1 MTPTRNNHAPISI
14 LHIASGDLWAGAEVQ
29 LYTLVRALDKLP
41 GASVRVILL
50 NHGALERKLNEEGI
64 EVLVFDETRQSSL
77 QILRRIQQS
86 IGEQRPDVIH
96 THRLKENILGSIAGY
111 LAGRVPSMRT
121 VHGAPEHQAPWWQM
135 PKRIIRA
142 LDRLTA
148 LYIQHRIIAVSED
161 LAVFLRKTFPAD
173 KIRIIENGIDLN
185 SLSNH
190 RVKST
195 SAFEAGTDILRIGL
209 AGRLVPV
216 KRVDLFIRIARY
228 IQDNYPDLKAEFYIF
243 GDGPLRDE
251 LEALSRTLNTDNI
264 IHFEGHCDDISK
276 RLQNLEILMLTSDHE
291 GLPMILLEAMAL
303 KVPVIAHA
311 TGGIPVLLDHGS
323 CGALV
328 SNHSP
333 EGYAAEIYRLS
344 QSATVR
350 SKLSE
355 AALEHIKSHYSAEE
369 NAHKYLAQYREVRK
383 TA

>member
-1 MTPTRNNHAPISI
+1 MTPTRNNHSPISI

-50 NHGALERKLNEEGI
+50 NHGTLERKLNEEGI

-148 LYIQHRIIAVSED
+148 IYTQRRIIAVSED
-161 LAVFLRKTFPAD
+161 LAVSLRKTFPAE

-216 KRVDLFIRIARY
+216 KRVDLFIRTARY

-276 RLQNLEILMLTSDHE
+276 RLQNLDILMLTSDHE
-291 GLPMILLEAMAL
+291 GLPMILLEAMGL
-303 KVPVIAHA
+303 KVPVIGHA

-328 SNHSP
+328 SNHCP
-333 EGYAAEIYRLS
+333 EGYAVEIHRLS
-344 QSATVR
+344 QSVIAR

-355 AALEHIKSHYSAEE
+355 AALQRVKSHYSAEE
-369 NAHKYLAQYREVRK
+369 NARKYLSQYNEIRK